1 MQEARQ
7 GPTLSRIR
15 PVPRISRR
23 LVRTI
28 TLTAVGVALAA
39 MTGCGG
45 DGAGALETLP
55 PIRTTTTVATTTV
68 PVDDRIRLYTVK
80 AGDNLSRIAAAF
92 EVPRQFLIDANSD
105 KFDDPN
111 NLQPGVVL
119 EIPPYVVIE
128 ELPTPSTS
136 EP

>member
-1 MQEARQ
+1 MEEARQ
-7 GPTLSRIR
+7 PPTLFRIR
-15 PVPRISRR
+15 PAPRPSRR
-23 LVRTI
+23 LVRALAT
-28 TLTAVGVALAA
+28 TAVGLALVAA
-39 MTGCGG
+39 TGCGG
-45 DGAGALETLP
+45 DDAGALETLP
-55 PIRTTTTVATTTV
+55 PIRTTTTVVTTTV

-80 AGDNLSRIAAAF
+80 SGDNLSRIAAAF

-111 NLQPGVVL
+111 NVQPGVVL
-119 EIPPYVVIE
+119 EIPPYVVID